1 MIKVIL
7 ISKDHKEKK
16 EVLEIVR
23 KLREKEL
30 KKQIDLTIL
39 ELLAMYVFCF

>member
-7 ISKDHKEKK
+7 ILKDQQVKK
-16 EVLEIVR
+16 EVLEIVK

-30 KKQIDLTIL
+30 KKQIDLMIW
-39 ELLAMYVFCF
+39 EF